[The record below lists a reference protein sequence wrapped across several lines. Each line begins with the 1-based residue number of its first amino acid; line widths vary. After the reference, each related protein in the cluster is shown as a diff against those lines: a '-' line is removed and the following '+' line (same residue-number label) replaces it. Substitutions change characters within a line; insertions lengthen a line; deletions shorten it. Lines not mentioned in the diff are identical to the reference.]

1 MWPRHFIGAVPF
13 SASWAS
19 GRGTPP
25 LPMPGERFELT
36 QVAPPLPRTL
46 EALLRVRPHLL
57 ASGFYFPPPSSLSP
71 SWSPSP
77 TIPCRLCRRSLSSF
91 TWSVVSP
98 ADAACLLSAAQ
109 SFSAM
114 SLDGVSLLLI
124 LSFFLAWLFFQFYI
138 FSFLRLRFA
147 SLRI

>member
-57 ASGFYFPPPSSLSP
+57 ASGFYFPP
-71 SWSPSP
+71 P